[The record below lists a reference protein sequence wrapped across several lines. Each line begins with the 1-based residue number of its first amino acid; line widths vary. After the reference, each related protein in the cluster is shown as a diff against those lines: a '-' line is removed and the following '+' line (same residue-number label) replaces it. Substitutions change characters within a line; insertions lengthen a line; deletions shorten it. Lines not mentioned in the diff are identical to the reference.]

1 MISLGKEININ
12 GAIILPSTMLDLLI
26 ITFNSHNNMN

>member
-12 GAIILPSTMLDLLI
+12 GAIILPGTVLDLFTI
-26 ITFNSHNNMN
+26 AFNSHNNMS